1 MEDGDVILKI
11 LTFDDDWNEI
21 ENNEIKD
28 GAANDE
34 GVDAEIESIMSKEDP
49 KVKGDGKEEETERE
63 LNTPAKT
70 SIEESTHTDKGPEK
84 EVVTERIAPVETREK
99 NKNDDYEDMEMEVV
113 NISRERLERMR
124 KTLIEV
130 ANGQVVLRHDFA
142 FLRDWIARKRSE

>member
-34 GVDAEIESIMSKEDP
+34 GVDAEIESKMRK
-49 KVKGDGKEEETERE
+49 EETERE